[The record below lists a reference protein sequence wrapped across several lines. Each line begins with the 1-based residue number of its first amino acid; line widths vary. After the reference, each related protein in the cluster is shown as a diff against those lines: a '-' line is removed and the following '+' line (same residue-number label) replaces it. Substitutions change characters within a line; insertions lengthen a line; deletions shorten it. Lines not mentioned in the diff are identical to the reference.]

1 MPDIYIKLITPS
13 KIDKIHFFGNS
24 AVCGAYMQGNK
35 ENKMKNSTTKR
46 ITAFVICA
54 LAFTA
59 SACHTV
65 EGVGK
70 DLESVGDKA
79 EEVTKN

>member
-1 MPDIYIKLITPS
+1 
-13 KIDKIHFFGNS
+13 
-24 AVCGAYMQGNK
+24 
-35 ENKMKNSTTKR
+35 MKNSTTKR

>member
-1 MPDIYIKLITPS
+1 
-13 KIDKIHFFGNS
+13 
-24 AVCGAYMQGNK
+24 
-35 ENKMKNSTTKR
+35 MKNFATKR

-65 EGVGK
+65 EGIGQ
-70 DLESVGDKA
+70 DLESAGDKA
-79 EEVTKN
+79 EEITKN